1 MARTRFTLKKAPEI
15 KAFSA
20 LNVRCCAAVWQSP
33 PSACVGWS
41 SRIPGSISAGRIA
54 QCIRS
59 RSGRT
64 CPCCQVAD
72 LQRGLW
78 LDAGGLPPLPAHAGR
93 WDSTRP
99 AGRRQRRCRTGGRY
113 GASQQRPCDHPS
125 SSFSFAK
132 FSALGLTLPLSQRE
146 ITA

>member
-1 MARTRFTLKKAPEI
+1 MPQLDVAHNQGRRVAP
-15 KAFSA
+15 SM
-20 LNVRCCAAVWQSP
+20 RQS
-33 PSACVGWS
+33 
-41 SRIPGSISAGRIA
+41 R
-54 QCIRS
+54 Q
-59 RSGRT
+59 
-64 CPCCQVAD
+64 
-72 LQRGLW
+72 
-78 LDAGGLPPLPAHAGR
+78 LPAHAGK

-99 AGRRQRRCRTGGRY
+99 AGRRQRRRRIDGRY